1 METTVAAEKIE
12 NLVFEIKKVIVG
24 QDEFVR
30 KLLIVLLAGGH
41 CIVESAP
48 GLAKTL
54 AVETLAKCIGGTF
67 KRIQFTPD
75 LLPSDIVGTRIYHQS
90 SEAFDVELGPIV
102 ANLVLADEI
111 NRAPAKVQS
120 AMLEVMAEQQIT
132 IHKSRFQMPSPF
144 SVIATQNP
152 IESEGVYPLPEAQ
165 RDRFMTKLVLDFPTK
180 AEESEIIRRMSVSVP
195 SVNPIFTLDDV
206 IELQRQTETV
216 YVDHII
222 VEYIV
227 ALIDQTRQGHFASM
241 LHVGVSPRASLAL
254 VKCARAR
261 AVANGRNYILPE
273 DIKELAADVLR
284 HRVLL
289 SYEAIAAGYHV
300 DTYVNQLIDSVP
312 MPSMSQLDLS
322 SVSTRAVSISAPPV
336 APPVAPSV
344 APSPIG
350 TPIIPANS
358 NNSGQS

>member
-1 METTVAAEKIE
+1 MDTTTAAEKIE

-24 QDEFVR
+24 QDDFVR
-30 KLLIVLLAGGH
+30 KLVIVLLAGGH
-41 CIVESAP
+41 CIVESSP

-54 AVETLAKCIGGTF
+54 TVETLAKCIGGTF

-120 AMLEVMAEQQIT
+120 AMLEVMAEGQIT
-132 IHKSRFQMPSPF
+132 IHKSRFEMPSPF
-144 SVIATQNP
+144 SVIATKNP
-152 IESEGVYPLPEAQ
+152 IESEGVYQLPEAQ
-165 RDRFMTKLVLDFPTK
+165 RDRFMTKLVLDYPNP
-180 AEESEIIRRMSVSVP
+180 AEESEIIRRMSISVP
-195 SVNPIFTLDDV
+195 TVNQIFTLEDI
-206 IELQRQTETV
+206 IELQKQTNTI

-227 ALIDQTRQGHFASM
+227 ALISQTRQGRFASL

-261 AVANGRNYILPE
+261 AVSNGRNYVLPE
-273 DIKELAADVLR
+273 DIKELAPDVLR

-289 SYEAIAAGYHV
+289 SYEAIASGYHV
-300 DTYVNQLIDSVP
+300 DAFVEQVVESVP
-312 MPSMSQLDLS
+312 MPAMSQFYLS
-322 SVSTRAVSISAPPV
+322 SIPNVSHTISAPPV
-336 APPVAPSV
+336 APPVATPTVPAAPV
-344 APSPIG
+344 APPVN
-350 TPIIPANS
+350 PQA
-358 NNSGQS
+358 

>member
-1 METTVAAEKIE
+1 MDTTNAAEKIE

-24 QDEFVR
+24 QDDFVR
-30 KLLIVLLAGGH
+30 KLLVVLLAGGH
-41 CIVESAP
+41 CIVESSP

-54 AVETLAKCIGGTF
+54 TVETLAKCIGGTF

-90 SEAFDVELGPIV
+90 SESFDVELGPIV

-165 RDRFMTKLVLDFPTK
+165 RDRFMTKLVLDYPNIS
-180 AEESEIIRRMSVSVP
+180 EEAEIIRRMSVSIP
-195 SVNPIFTLDDV
+195 PVNQIFTLEDI
-206 IELQRQTETV
+206 IELQKQANSV

-227 ALIDQTRQGHFASM
+227 ALIDRTREGQFASL

-261 AVANGRNYILPE
+261 AVSNGRNYILPE
-273 DIKELAADVLR
+273 DVKELAADVLR

-289 SYEAIAAGYHV
+289 SYEAIASGYHV
-300 DTYVNQLIDSVP
+300 DAYVQQVIDSVP
-312 MPSMSQLDLS
+312 MPSISQLNLS
-322 SVSTRAVSISAPPV
+322 SVSSGAVAVGHQAPAAPPV
-336 APPVAPSV
+336 APPVAPL
-344 APSPIG
+344 
-350 TPIIPANS
+350 IPDQQKPETT
-358 NNSGQS
+358 GQA